1 MPLRLYHNASTRFT
15 DGSEFDSSGN
25 WYQYTKVTRKRTNG
39 ASSINFYKIC
49 DSWKWANSK
58 IIIKDTQ
65 LAWVSF
71 IIKIN
76 YHTNSP
82 TSIALNKETAIPLTR
97 SFQTFLPMTDDFSP
111 PNNEL

>member
-1 MPLRLYHNASTRFT
+1 MDEFGFGAEIGISTQKLHVR
-15 DGSEFDSSGN
+15 D
-25 WYQYTKVTRKRTNG
+25 NG

-71 IIKIN
+71 IIKY